1 MNTGADA
8 RAATRGRVQ
17 PGVAVDGRSTRWD
30 EHRAA
35 RRAELIRA
43 ASKAVHRGGPGV
55 SMDEIAAASGTSK
68 SIIYRYF
75 DDKTGLQVALG
86 SAVVGQMHDALTQA
100 AESAET
106 PKRALRAM
114 VGVYLEMIESSP
126 NVYYFVT
133 RTSAVA
139 GTEEPAAQLAASG
152 ITTGTAGASRA
163 PLAAFLDSVIELVA
177 EPFAR
182 VTDVS
187 SADAAA
193 WAAGAVGFVRGAGE
207 WWLGHRDRV
216 DVPDREQLTERVAA
230 WLWAG
235 PVGVLSHNPGTPRP
249 HDDRRTAPVT
259 RRDGVRR
266 PTTDRPEHPATA
278 SELKEI
284 P

>member
-1 MNTGADA
+1 MNASLSGADA
-8 RAATRGRVQ
+8 RPATRGRV
-17 PGVAVDGRSTRWD
+17 PSVDGRSTRWD

-86 SAVVGQMHDALTQA
+86 AAVVGQMHDALTQA
-100 AESAET
+100 AEAAET
-106 PKRALRAM
+106 PRRALRAM

-139 GTEEPAAQLAASG
+139 GTEESAAQAAA
-152 ITTGTAGASRA
+152 TGQGTGGGTQA

-182 VTDVS
+182 ATDVPPT
-187 SADAAA
+187 DAAA

-207 WWLGHRDRV
+207 WWLAHRDSA
-216 DVPDREQLTERVAA
+216 DVPDRDQLTERVAA

-235 PVGVLSHNPGTPRP
+235 PVGVLSHNPTTAARQA
-249 HDDRRTAPVT
+249 TAP
-259 RRDGVRR
+259 
-266 PTTDRPEHPATA
+266 A
-278 SELKEI
+278 LKET

>member
-1 MNTGADA
+1 MNAGADA
-8 RAATRGRVQ
+8 QQATRGRV
-17 PGVAVDGRSTRWD
+17 PSRAVVDGRSTRWD

-100 AESAET
+100 AEAAET

-152 ITTGTAGASRA
+152 QATNGTSQA

-182 VTDVS
+182 VTDVPVS
-187 SADAAA
+187 DAAA

-207 WWLGHRDRV
+207 WWLAHRDQP
-216 DVPDREQLTERVAA
+216 DAPDREQLTERVAA

-235 PVGVLSHNPGTPRP
+235 PVGVLSRNPGAAAR
-249 HDDRRTAPVT
+249 HDDRPSDPAA
-259 RRDGVRR
+259 RRDLSPLASGGAG
-266 PTTDRPEHPATA
+266 PATA
-278 SELKEI
+278 SAPKEI

>member
-1 MNTGADA
+1 MNAGADA
-8 RAATRGRVQ
+8 QPATRGRVQ
-17 PGVAVDGRSTRWD
+17 PGAGVDGRSTRWD

-86 SAVVGQMHDALTQA
+86 AAVVGQMHDALTQA
-100 AESAET
+100 AEAAET
-106 PKRALRAM
+106 PRRALSAM

-139 GTEEPAAQLAASG
+139 GTEEQAAQLAA
-152 ITTGTAGASRA
+152 TGAAAAGTSQA

-182 VTDVS
+182 VTDVPA
-187 SADAAA
+187 ADAAA

-207 WWLGHRDRV
+207 WWLAHRDRPGA
-216 DVPDREQLTERVAA
+216 PDREQLTERVAA

-235 PVGVLSHNPGTPRP
+235 PVGVLSHNPGTARS
-249 HDDRRTAPVT
+249 HDDVGTPPVT
-259 RRDGVRR
+259 RRDAARV
-266 PTTDRPEHPATA
+266 TPAPANA
-278 SELKEI
+278 SALKEI

>member
-1 MNTGADA
+1 
-8 RAATRGRVQ
+8 
-17 PGVAVDGRSTRWD
+17 
-30 EHRAA
+30 
-35 RRAELIRA
+35 
-43 ASKAVHRGGPGV
+43 
-55 SMDEIAAASGTSK
+55 
-68 SIIYRYF
+68 
-75 DDKTGLQVALG
+75 
-86 SAVVGQMHDALTQA
+86 
-100 AESAET
+100 
-106 PKRALRAM
+106 M

-139 GTEEPAAQLAASG
+139 GTEEPAAQLAANG
-152 ITTGTAGASRA
+152 LTQGAGGADRA

-187 SADAAA
+187 PADAAA

-207 WWLGHRDRV
+207 WWLAHRDRA

-235 PVGVLSHNPGTPRP
+235 PVGVLSHNPGTTRP
-249 HDDRRTAPVT
+249 DA
-259 RRDGVRR
+259 VRV
-266 PTTDRPEHPATA
+266 PTDRPPHPATA
-278 SELKEI
+278 SDLKEK

>member
-1 MNTGADA
+1 VNASLSGADA
-8 RAATRGRVQ
+8 QPATRGRVQ
-17 PGVAVDGRSTRWD
+17 PVDGRSTRWD

-86 SAVVGQMHDALTQA
+86 AAVVGQMHDALTQA
-100 AESAET
+100 AEAAET

-139 GTEEPAAQLAASG
+139 GTEEAAAQAAA
-152 ITTGTAGASRA
+152 TGQRTGGSQA

-182 VTDVS
+182 ATDVPPT
-187 SADAAA
+187 DAAA

-207 WWLGHRDRV
+207 WWLAHRDGT
-216 DVPDREQLTERVAA
+216 DVPEREQLTERVAA

-235 PVGVLSHNPGTPRP
+235 PVGVLSHNPATAARQT
-249 HDDRRTAPVT
+249 TAP
-259 RRDGVRR
+259 
-266 PTTDRPEHPATA
+266 A
-278 SELKEI
+278 LKEI